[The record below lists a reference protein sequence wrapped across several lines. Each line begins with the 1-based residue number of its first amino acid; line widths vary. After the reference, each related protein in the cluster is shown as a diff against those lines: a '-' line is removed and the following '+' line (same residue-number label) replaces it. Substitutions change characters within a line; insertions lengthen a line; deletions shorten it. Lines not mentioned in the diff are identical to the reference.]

1 MDKKII
7 SVVTPCFNEGERVL
21 QCSQIVDKIFKENL
35 QKYEL
40 EHIFCDN
47 ASTDNTKDIIKDIC
61 RENKNK
67 KAIFNSRNFGILPNT
82 YNGVMATRG
91 DAVIL
96 FMPVD
101 LQDPPELI
109 PKFVQHWEEG
119 YEIVYGV
126 RKERKE
132 NFFLRNFRHLYYRVI
147 SSASFTDYPPDVG
160 DYQLVDRRIIES
172 MRQLTDNRPFLRMLP
187 FEIGGKKIGI
197 PYTWKKNIRKSKNN
211 FSQFIDQGLTGI
223 IAFSVVPMRACLFI
237 GFSISVL
244 SIIYMTYF
252 FFTYLGGDSEFISG
266 IRTLIV
272 SAFFFGG
279 LNLFFL
285 GLIGEYILSIFFNTR
300 KSPVVYEKERINF
313 FT

>member
-1 MDKKII
+1 MDQKII
-7 SVVTPCFNEGERVL
+7 SVVTPCFNEGQRVID
-21 QCSQIVDKIFKENL
+21 CSQAINKIFNEKLPNY
-35 QKYEL
+35 KL

-47 ASTDNTKDIIKDIC
+47 CSTDNTQELIKELC
-61 RENKNK
+61 LQNPNT

-82 YNGVMATRG
+82 YNGVMAASG
-91 DAVIL
+91 DAVIM

-109 PKFVQHWEEG
+109 PNFIKYWEEG
-119 YEIVYGV
+119 YEIVYGI
-126 RKERKE
+126 RSERKE
-132 NFFLRNFRHLYYRVI
+132 NFFLRNLRHFYYKII
-147 SSASFTDYPPDVG
+147 SLASYTDYPPDVG

-172 MRQLTDNRPFLRMLP
+172 MKLLSDKRPFLRMLP

-211 FSQFIDQGLTGI
+211 FTQFIDQGLTGI
-223 IAFSVVPMRACLFI
+223 IAFSVAPMRVCLGA
-237 GFSISVL
+237 GFLISVISL
-244 SIIYMTYF
+244 IYMLYF
-252 FFTYLGGDSEFISG
+252 LISYLGGDSEFISG

-272 SAFFFGG
+272 SVFFFGG

-300 KSPVVYEKERINF
+300 QSPVVYEKKRINF
-313 FT
+313 

>member
-7 SVVTPCFNEGERVL
+7 SVITPCFNEGVRVIE
-21 QCSQIVDKIFKENL
+21 CSKIINKIFEEELPQYK
-35 QKYEL
+35 L

-47 ASTDNTKDIIKDIC
+47 ASSDNTQELIKELCRQKDTT
-61 RENKNK
+61 

-82 YNGVMATRG
+82 YNGVMAATG
-91 DAVIL
+91 DAIIM

-109 PKFVQHWEEG
+109 PEFVKHWEEG
-119 YEIVYGV
+119 YEIVFGI

-132 NFFLRNFRHLYYRVI
+132 NFFLRNLRHFYYKVI
-147 SSASFTDYPPDVG
+147 SFASFTDYPADVG
-160 DYQLVDRRIIES
+160 DYQLVDRRIIDS
-172 MRQLTDNRPFLRMLP
+172 MKILTDNRPFLRMLP

-211 FSQFIDQGLTGI
+211 FTQFIDQGLTGI
-223 IAFSVVPMRACLFI
+223 IAFSVAPMRVCLTI
-237 GFSISVL
+237 GFFISL
-244 SIIYMTYF
+244 FSLGYMIYF
-252 FFTYLGGDSEFISG
+252 LISYLGGNTEFASG

-272 SAFFFGG
+272 SVFFFGG
-279 LNLFFL
+279 LNLLFL

-300 KSPVVYEKERINF
+300 RSPVVYEKERLNF
-313 FT
+313 

>member
-1 MDKKII
+1 VDKRII
-7 SVVTPCFNEGERVL
+7 SVITPCFNEGVRVIE
-21 QCSQIVDKIFKENL
+21 CSKIINKIFAEELPEYK
-35 QKYEL
+35 L

-47 ASTDNTKDIIKDIC
+47 ASSDNTQELIKELCRQKDTT
-61 RENKNK
+61 

-82 YNGVMATRG
+82 YNGVMAATG
-91 DAVIL
+91 DAVIM

-109 PKFVQHWEEG
+109 PEFIKHWEEG
-119 YEIVYGV
+119 YEIVFGI

-132 NFFLRNFRHLYYRVI
+132 NFFLRNLRHFYYQVI
-147 SSASFTDYPPDVG
+147 SFASFTDYPADVG
-160 DYQLVDRRIIES
+160 DYQLVDRRIIDS
-172 MRQLTDNRPFLRMLP
+172 MKLLTDNRPFLRMLP

-211 FSQFIDQGLTGI
+211 FTQFIDQGLTGI
-223 IAFSVVPMRACLFI
+223 IAFSVAPMRVCLTI
-237 GFSISVL
+237 GFFISL
-244 SIIYMTYF
+244 FSLGYMIYF
-252 FFTYLGGDSEFISG
+252 LISYLGGNTEFASG

-272 SAFFFGG
+272 SVFFFGG

-300 KSPVVYEKERINF
+300 RSTVVYEKERLNF
-313 FT
+313 

>member
-7 SVVTPCFNEGERVL
+7 SVITPCFNEGVRVIE
-21 QCSQIVDKIFKENL
+21 CSKIINKIFEEELPQYK
-35 QKYEL
+35 L

-47 ASTDNTKDIIKDIC
+47 ASSDNTQELIKELCRQKDTT
-61 RENKNK
+61 

-82 YNGVMATRG
+82 YNGVMAATG
-91 DAVIL
+91 DAIIM

-109 PKFVQHWEEG
+109 PEFVKYWEEG
-119 YEIVYGV
+119 YEIVFGI

-132 NFFLRNFRHLYYRVI
+132 NFFLRNLRHFYYKVI
-147 SSASFTDYPPDVG
+147 SFASFTDYPADVG
-160 DYQLVDRRIIES
+160 DYQLVDRRIIDS
-172 MRQLTDNRPFLRMLP
+172 MKILTDNRPFLRMLP

-211 FSQFIDQGLTGI
+211 FTQFIDQGLTGI
-223 IAFSVVPMRACLFI
+223 IAFSVAPMRVCLTI
-237 GFSISVL
+237 GFFISL
-244 SIIYMTYF
+244 FSLGYMIYF
-252 FFTYLGGDSEFISG
+252 LISYLGGNTEFASG

-272 SAFFFGG
+272 SVFFFGG
-279 LNLFFL
+279 LNLLFL

-300 KSPVVYEKERINF
+300 RSPVVYEKERLNF
-313 FT
+313 

>member
-7 SVVTPCFNEGERVL
+7 SVITPCFNEGVRVIE
-21 QCSQIVDKIFKENL
+21 CSKIINKIFEEELPQYK
-35 QKYEL
+35 L

-47 ASTDNTKDIIKDIC
+47 ASSDNTQELIKQLCRQKDTT
-61 RENKNK
+61 

-82 YNGVMATRG
+82 YNGVMAATG
-91 DAVIL
+91 DAIIM

-109 PKFVQHWEEG
+109 PEFVKHWEEG
-119 YEIVYGV
+119 YEIVFGI

-132 NFFLRNFRHLYYRVI
+132 NFFLRNLRHFYYKVI
-147 SSASFTDYPPDVG
+147 SFASFTDYPADVG
-160 DYQLVDRRIIES
+160 DYQLVDRRIIDS
-172 MRQLTDNRPFLRMLP
+172 MKILTDNRPFLRMLP

-211 FSQFIDQGLTGI
+211 FTQFIDQGLTGI
-223 IAFSVVPMRACLFI
+223 IAFSVAPMRVCLTI
-237 GFSISVL
+237 GFFISL
-244 SIIYMTYF
+244 FSLGYMIYF
-252 FFTYLGGDSEFISG
+252 LISYLGGNTEFASG

-272 SAFFFGG
+272 SVFFFGG
-279 LNLFFL
+279 LNLLFL

-300 KSPVVYEKERINF
+300 RSPVVYEKERLNF
-313 FT
+313 